1 MPEPVASRSWLLK
14 QRINSQT
21 GSWLSPTKAIRTG
34 DDRHIRRRVLLPSHH
49 EFPHSKTRVHL
60 GNSAIVL
67 KAEFASSHDM
77 LRCQCA
83 GFGTVSQFDLDRRI
97 AYPEAVFE
105 FMRDRCQRLVAGM
118 ALGHDEMAGQR
129 RLGRA

>member
-34 DDRHIRRRVLLPSHH
+34 DDRHIRRRFLLPTHH

-60 GNSAIVL
+60 GNSATVL

-77 LRCQCA
+77 LRGQRA
-83 GFGTVSQFDLDRRI
+83 GFGAVAQFDLDRGV

-105 FMRDRCQRLVAGM
+105 LVRDRRQGLV
-118 ALGHDEMAGQR
+118 
-129 RLGRA
+129 